1 MVEEIYKS
9 DPIEV
14 MESRELSLDFNLLF
28 DVVVQGQR

>member
-9 DPIEV
+9 DLIEF

-28 DVVVQGQR
+28 DFVVQGQR